1 LFKRLTMIGAVL
13 ACTVTSV
20 SAGGL
25 DCTFPKSSPVEGVHG
40 NSIYFRDGTAP
51 AHVMV
56 THIDSEGRLQIRTAE
71 VPTSGGVPTVFIG
84 YVSANGILGV
94 VAVNQVSVMGAGA
107 QGRCT
112 GLDAER
118 AKPITPGDTP
128 SGTIDLMRL
137 AGVDCVADGLHTG
150 VRRLMGNVADMADGS
165 KLRVSVLRQQKDPD
179 VTVFAVADDDGTRGA
194 AGMAF
199 WSRGV
204 VVFTPLDS
212 RANSGLQ
219 NADIC
224 K

>member
-1 LFKRLTMIGAVL
+1 MKSIL
-13 ACTVTSV
+13 AAFALLATV
-20 SAGGL
+20 SAASAAGL
-25 DCTFPKSSPVEGVHG
+25 DCTFPKSSPLEGVQGG
-40 NSIYFRDGTAP
+40 NICFRDGTAP

-56 THIDSEGRLQIRTAE
+56 THTDSEGRLQIRTAE

-94 VAVNQVSVMGAGA
+94 VAVNQVSVMMSGA

-137 AGVDCVADGLHTG
+137 AGVDCVADGQHTG

-165 KLRVSVLRQQKDPD
+165 KLRVSVYRQQKDPD
-179 VTVFAVADDDGTRGA
+179 VTMFLVADDNGTRGA
-194 AGMAF
+194 LGLAF

-204 VVFTPLDS
+204 VVFAPLESD
-212 RANSGLQ
+212 AVEGLKD
-219 NADIC
+219 ADIC

>member
-1 LFKRLTMIGAVL
+1 MKSIL
-13 ACTVTSV
+13 AAFALLSTVSAAT
-20 SAGGL
+20 AGGL
-25 DCTFPKSSPVEGVHG
+25 DCTFAKSSPLEGVHG
-40 NSIYFRDGTAP
+40 GNIYFRDGTAP
-51 AHVMV
+51 ARVLV

-94 VAVNQVSVMGAGA
+94 VAINQVSVMMSGA

-137 AGVDCVADGLHTG
+137 SGVDCVADGQHTG

-165 KLRVSVLRQQKDPD
+165 KLRVSVYRQQKDPD
-179 VTVFAVADDDGTRGA
+179 VTMFLVADDNGTRGA
-194 AGMAF
+194 LGLAF
-199 WSRGV
+199 WSRGIV
-204 VVFTPLDS
+204 IFAPLGSD
-212 RANSGLQ
+212 AGEGLKD
-219 NADIC
+219 ADIC